1 MTKVDLHH
9 ARLIKRATYAAVSV
23 ASTLI
28 VMKFFAWWV
37 TYSVSLQASLIDSL
51 LDAFAS
57 LLNMIAVYHALKP
70 ADKVHRFGYG
80 KAESIA
86 ALGQALFIG
95 GSSLWLFHAAYD
107 RLINPHPIE
116 STEVGLVIMAV
127 AIVITFILVAYQTY
141 VVKKTKSSAI
151 AADTIHY
158 QTDLLTNSAVIVSL
172 LCAKLFHVKQID
184 PIFGLLIGAYIFWSA
199 WKIMMQA
206 FSVLMDRE
214 LDEEERVKIL
224 AIIKSHPEVI
234 GVRDL
239 RTRSSGLQQ
248 FFQLHLLMNPELS
261 LAEADRIADEVE
273 AEVTQAYPKSQVIIR
288 LVPELPKQYVPD
300 SDGSPDFRKSNS

>member
-1 MTKVDLHH
+1 MTQVDLYD
-9 ARLIKRATYAAVSV
+9 ARIIRRATYAAVSV
-23 ASTLI
+23 ASILI
-28 VMKFFAWWV
+28 IMKFFAWWI
-37 TYSVSLQASLIDSL
+37 THSVSLQASLIDSL

-57 LLNMIAVYHALKP
+57 LVNMIAVFHALKP
-70 ADKVHRFGYG
+70 ADKYHRFGHG

-95 GSSLWLFHAAYD
+95 GSSLWLLHTAYD
-107 RLINPHPIE
+107 RLINPYPIE
-116 STEVGLVIMAV
+116 STEVGLVIMGV
-127 AIVITFILVAYQTY
+127 AIVITFILVAFQKY
-141 VVKKTKSSAI
+141 VVKKTKSTAI
-151 AADTIHY
+151 AADMIHY

-172 LCAKLFHVKQID
+172 LCAELFHVKQID

-199 WKIMMQA
+199 WRIMMQA

-234 GVRDL
+234 DVRDL

-248 FFQLHLLMNPELS
+248 FFQLHILMDPKLS
-261 LAEADRIADEVE
+261 LEEADRIAEEVE
-273 AEVTQAYPKSQVIIR
+273 AEVIQAYPKSQVIIR
-288 LVPELPKQYVPD
+288 LVPEIPKRND
-300 SDGSPDFRKSNS
+300 FGSDIRS